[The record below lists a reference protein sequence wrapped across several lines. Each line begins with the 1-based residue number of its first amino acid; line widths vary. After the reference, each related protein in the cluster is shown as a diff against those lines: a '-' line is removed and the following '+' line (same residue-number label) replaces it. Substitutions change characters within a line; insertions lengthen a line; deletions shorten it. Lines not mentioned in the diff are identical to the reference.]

1 MSYLRSL
8 RTVAAALVIATGALP
23 ALAGPF
29 QEPTGEVILTI
40 DGSLGADAP
49 ADGYSLDLAALQNL
63 PAEEFTT
70 ATIWT
75 EGDIKFTG
83 VPIRVLLDAAGAKG
97 DTVIAEALNGYSVEI
112 PMSELEALVP
122 IVAYHINGE
131 VFSRRDK
138 GPLWIVFPYDRDEKY
153 KSEITYAF
161 SIWQLHRL
169 TVK

>member
-1 MSYLRSL
+1 LSYLRSL

-49 ADGYSLDLAALQNL
+49 ADGYALDLAALQNL

-83 VPIRVLLDAAGAKG
+83 VPIRVLLDATGAKG

-122 IVAYHINGE
+122 IVAYRINGE